1 MPARPLP
8 AKACPPVKE
17 SQPEVPTDVS
27 TRPQLSADPRE
38 ALGKKVAHLRREG
51 VLPAVVYG
59 HGNDSE
65 PIQIDAKGF
74 DELRRHAGRNAL
86 VDLKVGGG
94 RARPVLLH
102 AVQEHPVTRRALHAD
117 FLIVRMTEEMTVDVS
132 VAMVGESVAIEKM
145 GGTLLHLRD
154 TIQVR
159 ALPGD
164 LPSALELDIS
174 SLSTFDATLH
184 VSDLQV
190 PDKVTILTD
199 ASEPLAR
206 VQAPRVE
213 EEPVETEGEAAA
225 DEAEAA
231 EGEGTEAGD
240 ESPESAS

>member
-1 MPARPLP
+1 M
-8 AKACPPVKE
+8 
-17 SQPEVPTDVS
+17 S
-27 TRPQLSADPRE
+27 TRPQLSAHPRE
-38 ALGKKVAHLRREG
+38 TLGKKVANLRREG

-59 HGNDSE
+59 TGHDSE

-117 FLIVRMTEEMTVDVS
+117 FLMVRMTEEMTVDVAVS
-132 VAMVGESVAIEKM
+132 TVGESVAIEKL

-154 TIQVR
+154 TVQVR

-164 LPSALELDIS
+164 LPSSLELDIS
-174 SLSTFDATLH
+174 SLASFDATLH
-184 VSDLQV
+184 VSDLEV
-190 PDKVTILTD
+190 PEKVTILTD

-213 EEPVETEGEAAA
+213 EEPVETT
-225 DEAEAA
+225 AEAA
-231 EGEGTEAGD
+231 EAAEAAETEGEGEGEGEPAAD
-240 ESPESAS
+240 ES

>member
-1 MPARPLP
+1 M
-8 AKACPPVKE
+8 
-17 SQPEVPTDVS
+17 S

-38 ALGKKVAHLRREG
+38 ALGKKVASLRREG

-59 HGNDSE
+59 HGHESE

-117 FLIVRMTEEMTVDVS
+117 FLIVRMTEEMTVDVP
-132 VAMVGESVAIEKM
+132 VATMGESVAIEKM

-154 TIQVR
+154 TVQVR

-164 LPSALELDIS
+164 LPSSLELDIS
-174 SLSTFDATLH
+174 SLSSFDATLH
-184 VSDLQV
+184 VSDLQA

-199 ASEPLAR
+199 PGEPLAR

-213 EEPVETEGEAAA
+213 EEPVETAAEAAAAEAEAPEGEAA
-225 DEAEAA
+225 EARGGAE
-231 EGEGTEAGD
+231 EGE
-240 ESPESAS
+240 SAEDRS

>member
-1 MPARPLP
+1 MQARPLP
-8 AKACPPVKE
+8 AKVRPRTE

-38 ALGKKVAHLRREG
+38 ALGKKVANLRRDG

-59 HGNDSE
+59 TGHDSE

-74 DELRRHAGRNAL
+74 DDLRRHAGRNAL

-117 FLIVRMTEEMTVDVS
+117 FLMVRMTEEMTVDVAIS
-132 VAMVGESVAIEKM
+132 TVGESVAIEKL

-154 TIQVR
+154 TVQVR
-159 ALPGD
+159 ALPAD
-164 LPSALELDIS
+164 LPSSLELDIS
-174 SLSTFDATLH
+174 SLSSFDATLH

-199 ASEPLAR
+199 AGEPLAR

-213 EEPVETEGEAAA
+213 EEPVATEVEAAA
-225 DEAEAA
+225 AEAEAA
-231 EGEGTEAGD
+231 EDTEA
-240 ESPESAS
+240 ESESTAEES